1 MQEAN
6 SFSIK
11 CKQCGKFF
19 EAKGA
24 NAAYCPE
31 CRVERKKKLDHQA
44 WLRRK
49 YKNGM
54 YTDCERRKML
64 MRRLEKTH
72 AKELGID
79 EMYYYIWKD
88 CNPFFYKQWMYS
100 HLPPELVPSSFA
112 NTVAQNTAAT
122 TRPAIMS

>member
-49 YKNGM
+49 YKNEM
-54 YTDCERRKML
+54 YTVCERRKML
-64 MRRLEKTH
+64 MRRLEKHMPRNLVLTKCIITSGKI
-72 AKELGID
+72 ATRFSISSGCILIFRPNWFRVLLQTLLLR
-79 EMYYYIWKD
+79 I
-88 CNPFFYKQWMYS
+88 Q
-100 HLPPELVPSSFA
+100 LPPHVLPL
-112 NTVAQNTAAT
+112 
-122 TRPAIMS
+122 

>member
-49 YKNGM
+49 YK
-54 YTDCERRKML
+54 TECIQS
-64 MRRLEKTH
+64 
-72 AKELGID
+72 AKEEKCLCVD
-79 EMYYYIWKD
+79 WKKHMPRNLVLTK
-88 CNPFFYKQWMYS
+88 CIITSGKIATRFSISSGCILIFRPNWFRVLLQTLLLRIQ
-100 HLPPELVPSSFA
+100 LPPHVLPL
-112 NTVAQNTAAT
+112 
-122 TRPAIMS
+122 